1 MSDERMNS
9 DPEKYGT
16 PDYPDPI
23 APVAYPGATGPA
35 NMAGAPGS
43 MSEQYPGYT
52 GPSPYPPTPI
62 NQGPGIGGLAIT
74 ALVVGIVAFVL
85 GWVPILGLILA
96 VAGIVLGIL
105 ALGTPRGRLFGII
118 AIVLSALAALTG
130 ILLLVATFLWL
141 PFAS

>member
-1 MSDERMNS
+1 MSDERMNL

-52 GPSPYPPTPI
+52 GPSPYPPAPI

-105 ALGTPRGRLFGII
+105 ALRTPRGRLFGII
-118 AIVLSALAALTG
+118 AIVLSALAALAG